1 MKKLL
6 SVLTVLLIAAMG
18 CAGLSGCLSK
28 SELARLDKAL
38 TNAQK
43 TFSSMDN
50 IDNEDLSAGVYS
62 GVQSVQLMSAESYTD
77 PIYTLSVGENLQ
89 KVNQALE
96 LQAQLRDKQA
106 SVDQNRLLI
115 EAAIA
120 DFKVN
125 VKNFTAAELQLTQ
138 EEKDM
143 VKGYISELAQIR
155 EALIATIGQV
165 YRKIADLRGQYRLS
179 NLDNII
185 AVYTNVQPH
194 MDVRVEKSGRIVEI
208 LGEINIF
215 LAGKIA
221 DEY

>member
-1 MKKLL
+1 
-6 SVLTVLLIAAMG
+6 
-18 CAGLSGCLSK
+18 
-28 SELARLDKAL
+28 
-38 TNAQK
+38 
-43 TFSSMDN
+43 MDN

-77 PIYTLSVGENLQ
+77 PVYTLSVGENLQ